1 MKNLILLSLLL
12 LFTLSMSAQLT
23 VDCKTTTAISGTDT
37 NYVHTDLI
45 YQFLDE
51 SVSEDT
57 AAVFGIS
64 GFASGVLKD
73 LKGSPDAIA
82 ALACYIEYTPTDA
95 TSGYRYITHAEN
107 IRAVITEGD
116 DVTLKLM
123 RPYRDIKIT
132 ENAATIKT
140 ALDAWK
146 AIDHN

>member
-12 LFTLSMSAQLT
+12 FAVSMSAQLT

-51 SVSEDT
+51 SASEDSVS
-57 AAVFGIS
+57 VFGIS
-64 GFASGVLKD
+64 GFSPGVLKEKKI
-73 LKGSPDAIA
+73 LSGTVA
-82 ALACYIEYTPTDA
+82 ALACFVEYTPTDA
-95 TSGYRYITHAEN
+95 TSGYRYMTHAEN

-116 DVTLKLM
+116 DVILKLR
-123 RPYRDIKIT
+123 RPYRDIEIT
-132 ENAATIKT
+132 ESAAAVKT
-140 ALDAWK
+140 LLDAWK